1 MNTPGKWLA
10 RAGALLVMLGFVLP
24 VMTVS
29 CSGLAGV
36 GQSYSL
42 LQLASE
48 ADQALL
54 FGTPL
59 GILVALVF
67 SFLPARNSGQALQ
80 YLIAQAG
87 GIIVSVLSLL
97 IAILSIYNQVN
108 QLGVFDITPQ
118 FGAFL
123 LIAGYILALVGLV
136 LQWLEKPPQAPAYY
150 APAQYQ
156 EVYYPPPSAVAP
168 TMQTPMPPAPAYEEA
183 YAYSGPHLELKQG
196 SLPLSVIPLTKDDFT
211 LGRGSVNDMQIPDP
225 KVSRLH
231 LRFRYAQGAW
241 FLQDQNSSTGTY
253 VNGEPVQATRLNP
266 GDEITIGDTS
276 FIFRA

>member
-10 RAGALLVMLGFVLP
+10 RAGALLVLLGFILP

-29 CSGLAGV
+29 CSGMTEY

-42 LQLASE
+42 MQLAST

-54 FGTPL
+54 YGTPL

-67 SFLPARNSGQALQ
+67 SFLPARNPGQALQ

-97 IAILSIYNQVN
+97 IAILSIYNQVS

-136 LQWLEKPPQAPAYY
+136 LQWLEKPPEVPAYY
-150 APAQYQ
+150 SPAQYQ
-156 EVYYPPPSAVAP
+156 ADVYPPASAVAP
-168 TMQTPMPPAPAYEEA
+168 TMQTPTPPPPAYEDA
-183 YAYSGPHLELKQG
+183 YAYSGPHLEVKRGDLA
-196 SLPLSVIPLTKDDFT
+196 LSVIPLTKDNFA
-211 LGRGSVNDMQIPDP
+211 LGRGSTNDMQIPDP
-225 KVSRLH
+225 KVSRQH
-231 LRFRYAQGAW
+231 LRLRYAQGAW

-253 VNGEPVQATRLNP
+253 VNGALVQAIRLNP

>member
-10 RAGALLVMLGFVLP
+10 RAGALLVLLGFVLP

-29 CSGLAGV
+29 CSGMTGY
-36 GQSYSL
+36 GQAYSL
-42 LQLASE
+42 LQLASNAE
-48 ADQALL
+48 QALL
-54 FGTPL
+54 YGVPL

-67 SFLPARNSGQALQ
+67 SFLPARNSGQALL

-97 IAILSIYNQVN
+97 IAILSIYDQVS
-108 QLGVFDITPQ
+108 QMGVFDITPQ

-136 LQWLEKPPQAPAYY
+136 LQWLEKPSPAPTYY
-150 APAQYQ
+150 PPMQYQ
-156 EVYYPPPSAVAP
+156 EAVYPTPNSVAP
-168 TMQTPMPPAPAYEEA
+168 TLQTPMPAQPVYEDA
-183 YAYSGPHLELKQG
+183 YAYGGPRLELRRG

-211 LGRGSVNDMQIPDP
+211 LGRGSTNDMQIPDP
-225 KVSRLH
+225 KVSRTH
-231 LRFRYAQGAW
+231 LRLRYAQGYW
-241 FLQDQNSSTGTY
+241 FVQDQNSSTGTY
-253 VNGEPVQATRLNP
+253 VNGAPVQATRLNS
-266 GDEITIGDTS
+266 GDEISIGDTS